1 MDEERKFTVY
11 ELGRVH
17 HVQKNGIPTN
27 PGNVREAKMAFIE
40 QDLTTKIG
48 LVGRLQVKRK
58 CAGSKGWEKLWE
70 RPHDNKVVDAG
81 LGRIARRLG
90 SETVKAFK
98 YGEIGIGTTSA
109 TDTDTA
115 CESPILTRVKSTFST
130 ESTAVFEDTGKWVTQ
145 FTSDTTSYAVTE
157 YVTAETLSGTPI
169 FNRLTFAAIT
179 LNNNDILEF
188 SYTNQVQK
196 A

>member
-1 MDEERKFTVY
+1 
-11 ELGRVH
+11 
-17 HVQKNGIPTN
+17 
-27 PGNVREAKMAFIE
+27 MAFIE